1 MYYVC
6 KLSLTS
12 QFGNKACCCC
22 CSVVQKIPEYMQFG
36 FRFKILLFSTSVRFS
51 TKTLAYLTYKA
62 FIACEAYKAFMAFKR
77 SRLSPFQ
84 KYRSVTSFRM
94 DCPRTIRLVCVCKY
108 FERLHH
114 KAPGNRKPKTLH
126 LHRQIN
132 NPKTNK
138 KWLKEVVKDDRGIFF
153 GITF

>member
-12 QFGNKACCCC
+12 QFGNKACYCCC

-62 FIACEAYKAFMAFKR
+62 FIACEAYKAFMAFKC

-94 DCPRTIRLVCVCKY
+94 DCPRTIRLVYASVSILSVCTIKLQVIVSQK
-108 FERLHH
+108 RCTSTA
-114 KAPGNRKPKTLH
+114 KSTTPK
-126 LHRQIN
+126 QI
-132 NPKTNK
+132 KS
-138 KWLKEVVKDDRGIFF
+138 G
-153 GITF
+153 